1 MRIND
6 IIRLA
11 YKNVMSSRIKGILS
25 VISVCIGIASV
36 ALVSGIGWGVSK
48 QIDDELSRI
57 NTGATVLQTSND
69 TFGDNEINEIKNT
82 SGIKGAGPLIFE
94 FGKLYAKTQ
103 SMDTLVVGIDKD
115 FSEIF
120 DIKTLHGFELG
131 KEEKAFENYQVIVD
145 NELAEKLYY
154 RTNIIGKKIQ
164 LGYGQGVREYE
175 VVGVIQS
182 PKAGIETLIGQKFP
196 AMVYIPYQTVNDTY
210 GENKVSIVALTC
222 ENEDEYD
229 EITSTLVRKL
239 NYNSDGGKYQ
249 LENISSYAEMV
260 SEITDIVAIMISC
273 VAGIS
278 VIVGG
283 IGMMSSMISNIESRK
298 TEIGI
303 YMALGINRRD
313 ILKIY
318 ICESV
323 MISAAGGLLGI
334 MISIAAVYFVER
346 MGIVNVNLDATA
358 LAVSYIIAVLWG
370 IMFGYIPAK
379 KAASLRPMD
388 AIRWE

>member
-1 MRIND
+1 MRISD

-25 VISVCIGIASV
+25 IISVCIGIASV

-57 NTGATVLQTSND
+57 NTGATVLQTAND
-69 TFGDNEINEIKNT
+69 TFGDDEIYTIKNT

-303 YMALGINRRD
+303 YMALGINRKD
-313 ILKIY
+313 ILRIY

>member
-57 NTGATVLQTSND
+57 NTGATVLQTAND

>member
-1 MRIND
+1 MRISD

-303 YMALGINRRD
+303 YMALGINRKD

>member
-57 NTGATVLQTSND
+57 NTGATVLQTAND
-69 TFGDNEINEIKNT
+69 TFGDDEIYTIKNT

-145 NELAEKLYY
+145 DELAEKLYY

-182 PKAGIETLIGQKFP
+182 PKAGVETLIGQKFP

-303 YMALGINRRD
+303 YMALGINRKD
-313 ILKIY
+313 ILRIY

>member
-303 YMALGINRRD
+303 YMALGINRKD

-323 MISAAGGLLGI
+323 MISATGGLLGI

>member
-1 MRIND
+1 MRISD

-175 VVGVIQS
+175 VVGVIES

-249 LENISSYAEMV
+249 IENISSYAEMV

-303 YMALGINRRD
+303 YMALGINRKD
-313 ILKIY
+313 ILRIY

>member
-1 MRIND
+1 MRISD

-57 NTGATVLQTSND
+57 NTGATVLQTAND
-69 TFGDNEINEIKNT
+69 TFGDDEIYTIKNT

-239 NYNSDGGKYQ
+239 KYNSDGGKYQ

-303 YMALGINRRD
+303 YMALGINRKD

-334 MISIAAVYFVER
+334 MISFAAVYFVER

-358 LAVSYIIAVLWG
+358 LAVSYIIAVLWV
-370 IMFGYIPAK
+370 IMLGYIPAK

>member
-1 MRIND
+1 MRISD

-57 NTGATVLQTSND
+57 NTGATVLQTAND
-69 TFGDNEINEIKNT
+69 TFGDDEIYTIKNT

-303 YMALGINRRD
+303 YMALGINRKD
-313 ILKIY
+313 ILRIY

>member
-1 MRIND
+1 MRISD
-6 IIRLA
+6 IIILA

-48 QIDDELSRI
+48 QIDDELCRI

-175 VVGVIQS
+175 VVGVIES

-303 YMALGINRRD
+303 YMALGINRKD
-313 ILKIY
+313 ILRIY

>member
-11 YKNVMSSRIKGILS
+11 YKNVMSSRIKGMLS
-25 VISVCIGIASV
+25 VVSVCIGIASV